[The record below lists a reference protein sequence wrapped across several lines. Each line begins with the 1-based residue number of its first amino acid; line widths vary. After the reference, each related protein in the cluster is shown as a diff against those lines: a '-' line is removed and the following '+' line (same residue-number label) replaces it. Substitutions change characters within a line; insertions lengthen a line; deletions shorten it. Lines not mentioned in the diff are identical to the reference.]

1 MRRASDLEQ
10 RLVEWGREYGGSK
23 YEDAGWQGIS
33 PLAVMMKWH
42 GRPPSGL
49 GYQPTTTA
57 ADEVQAAIEAL
68 AAQPQG
74 WVPACVIR
82 CEYLTPGQPI
92 ESKLGRLRRVGENL
106 GRVRYYQ
113 HLRLARVHV
122 AGWLRLPFDEKTEA
136 VAVADGIEQ
145 EAVARRA

>member
-1 MRRASDLEQ
+1 
-10 RLVEWGREYGGSK
+10 
-23 YEDAGWQGIS
+23 
-33 PLAVMMKWH
+33 
-42 GRPPSGL
+42 
-49 GYQPTTTA
+49 
-57 ADEVQAAIEAL
+57 
-68 AAQPQG
+68 
-74 WVPACVIR
+74 
-82 CEYLTPGQPI
+82 
-92 ESKLGRLRRVGENL
+92 VGENL

>member
-1 MRRASDLEQ
+1 M
-10 RLVEWGREYGGSK
+10 
-23 YEDAGWQGIS
+23 
-33 PLAVMMKWH
+33 
-42 GRPPSGL
+42 
-49 GYQPTTTA
+49 TA
-57 ADEVQAAIEAL
+57 ADEVQKAVEAL

-74 WVPACVIR
+74 WIPACVIR

-122 AGWLRLPFDEKTEA
+122 AGWLRLPFDDKAEA
-136 VAVADGIEQ
+136 VAASDVIERDSVAKI
-145 EAVARRA
+145 A